1 MQTGTKS
8 AFRHPPLASV
18 AIASLCAATF
28 LTALGFSRSKPRATE
43 AFAPSV
49 QCVRPLGAT
58 VHKKYRGT
66 DDVEARLKA
75 GVAVRVMGQRSDWR
89 KITYPNAGR
98 GAFGWVEA
106 RQLDACGKPSGEDV
120 PVPKPVPPAASDG
133 QNCLFGCPRGTSPAN
148 LRIDRAIYSL
158 SANPITK
165 FADWAAYR
173 VRTSNFGPRRDRDWR
188 ADPDLPETATL
199 EKQDYADAPRL
210 LHIDRG
216 HQVPLA
222 AFEGSPFWRTVNYLS
237 NITPQSADLNQGA
250 WMHVEELERHWAPT
264 ASVYVITGP
273 LYERAMS
280 QLPKADEPH
289 RVPSGYWK
297 VIATFDNQLL
307 ETLSLAFDQTTDRH
321 ADFCDYQVT
330 IDRIERRSGL
340 ELFPDLGEPAQA
352 RIESEPG
359 TLRSKAGCN

>member
-1 MQTGTKS
+1 MK
-8 AFRHPPLASV
+8 APLALEAVASV
-18 AIASLCAATF
+18 CLATF
-28 LTALGFSRSKPRATE
+28 LTALGFSRGKPRSNE

-49 QCVRPLGAT
+49 QCVRPLGAA

-66 DDVEARLKA
+66 DDVEARLEA
-75 GVAVRVMGQRSDWR
+75 GAAVRVMGQRSDWR
-89 KITYPNAGR
+89 KITYQNAGR

-106 RQLDACGKPSGEDV
+106 RQLDACARQNETDV
-120 PVPKPVPPAASDG
+120 PVPKPITPVPSDG
-133 QNCLFGCPRGTSPAN
+133 ENCLFGCPQGTSPAN
-148 LRIDRAIYSL
+148 IRIDRPIYSL
-158 SANPITK
+158 SANPSTK

-173 VRTSNFGPRRDRDWR
+173 VRTSNFGPHRARDWH
-188 ADPDLPETATL
+188 ADPDLPEAATL
-199 EKQDYADAPRL
+199 EKPDYADAPRL

-222 AFEGSPFWRTVNYLS
+222 AFEGSPFWHMVNYLS
-237 NITPQSADLNQGA
+237 NITPQSSELNQGA

-264 ASVYVITGP
+264 ANVYVITGP
-273 LYERAMS
+273 LYERAMPS
-280 QLPKADEPH
+280 LPKADEPH

-307 ETLSLAFDQTTDRH
+307 DTLSVAFDQNTGRY
-321 ADFCDYQVT
+321 ANFCDYQVT
-330 IDRIERRSGL
+330 IDAIERRSGL
-340 ELFPDLGEPAQA
+340 ELFPDLREPDQA